1 MGYSKN
7 NKIATFGVSMFPRIK
22 DFQALDNYKLKILF
36 DDGKKV
42 LYDVNEDIEAIDAF
56 KSLKTEIGLWNSVQL
71 DQSRTCIYWNDTID
85 IASDTIYEYGLTC
98 E

>member
-1 MGYSKN
+1 
-7 NKIATFGVSMFPRIK
+7 MFPRIK

-42 LYDVNEDIEAIDAF
+42 LYDVNEDIETIDAF

-85 IASDTIYEYGLTC
+85 IASDTIYEYCLAC